1 MPEGDA
7 RFRLLADNAPVMV
20 WRADPS
26 KACDFVNR
34 PWLDFTGRTVEQELG
49 FGWAE
54 GVHPDDFDRCLTIYT
69 EAFDARRPFSMQYRL
84 RRHDGAWRW
93 LLDNGRPY
101 EIAGRFAGY
110 FGSCIDVTEMKQ
122 ALDQRDELVAELT
135 HRIKNTLAVVAAMAE
150 QTRRNSRSAE
160 EFHPNF
166 LGRLHALSRAHDA
179 LFRQGWTGTTLELVA
194 REALA
199 PHIEPGRISIAGP
212 DVTLPA
218 NGAVALGIALH
229 ELATNAVKH
238 GALSTD
244 AGRVRLFWG
253 EAETDGEG
261 QAWHLLRWEE
271 SGGPPVQGRPGR
283 RGMGTRLLEGGL
295 AGQIRGAVTL
305 DFAPG
310 GVRCTMR
317 LPATQGLA

>member
-1 MPEGDA
+1 MPDGDA

-26 KACDFVNR
+26 KACDFFNR
-34 PWLDFTGRTVEQELG
+34 PWLDFTGRTLEQELG

-54 GVHPDDFDRCLTIYT
+54 GVHPDDFDRCLAVYT

-101 EIAGRFAGY
+101 ENGGGFAGY

-135 HRIKNTLAVVAAMAE
+135 HRIKNTLAVVVAMAE
-150 QTRRNSRSAE
+150 QTRRTTLSPE

-179 LFRQGWTGTTLELVA
+179 LFRQGWIGTTLELVV

-199 PHIEPGRISIAGP
+199 PHMEPGRITIAGP
-212 DVTLPA
+212 AVTLPA
-218 NGAVALGIALH
+218 NRAVALGIALH

-238 GALSTD
+238 GALSTP
-244 AGRVRLFWG
+244 AGQVRLWWG
-253 EAETDGEG
+253 EAEADDQG
-261 QAWHLLRWEE
+261 QAWHLLHWEE
-271 SGGPPVQGRPGR
+271 SGGPPVPGRPAR
-283 RGMGTRLLEGGL
+283 RGMGTQLLEGGL
-295 AGQIRGAVTL
+295 ARQIRGAVTL
-305 DFAPG
+305 DFAPAG
-310 GVRCTMR
+310 LRCIMR
-317 LPATQGLA
+317 LPAGQGLA